1 MHRLPPALSVQI
13 LARWV
18 ANRASARFLA
28 IRHQTNGLQKAL
40 ISFQQVL
47 NGFLKALFN
56 FQQVTNGPLITLINI
71 QPVMNGFS
79 LSLGNIR
86 HPSNTQRPPEPSS
99 KGVQRCFSKAPAAIR
114 WAPTA
119 SESAYTR
126 HRQVVRAKRAQPSPN
141 KKGGCSEEQPPAIV

>member
-1 MHRLPPALSVQI
+1 M
-13 LARWV
+13 

-56 FQQVTNGPLITLINI
+56 FQQVTNGFSITLINI

-79 LSLGNIR
+79 LSLDNIR
-86 HPSNTQRPPEPSS
+86 HPSNTQRTQVPSC
-99 KGVQRCFSKAPAAIR
+99 KGLQRRFSKAPATIR

-119 SESAYTR
+119 SERAYAP
-126 HRQVVRAKRAQPSPN
+126 HRQVVSAKRAQPSPN